1 MIRRRSMSRVPSRT
15 CTSMRSPML
24 NHSVGWL
31 KKMLI
36 SGCVV
41 SAFLKPFAIL
51 RLPVACFCL
60 SSSVTVRCS
69 AFCVCT
75 PPPKRRFFLMLV
87 VLNAPPSPP
96 PPLAPPLE
104 GAARTDTP
112 QSTDGRDR
120 NADRVEP

>member
-1 MIRRRSMSRVPSRT
+1 MSHAVAHAEPLGGLAEEDADKRVRGQ
-15 CTSMRSPML
+15 RL
-24 NHSVGWL
+24 L
-31 KKMLI
+31 KAVCHLTLA
-36 SGCVV
+36 SGLLLPQQLRYR
-41 SAFLKPFAIL
+41 AML
-51 RLPVACFCL
+51 RLLRLHP
-60 SSSVTVRCS
+60 S
-69 AFCVCT
+69 
-75 PPPKRRFFLMLV
+75 PKAPLLLNVLLLLWLV